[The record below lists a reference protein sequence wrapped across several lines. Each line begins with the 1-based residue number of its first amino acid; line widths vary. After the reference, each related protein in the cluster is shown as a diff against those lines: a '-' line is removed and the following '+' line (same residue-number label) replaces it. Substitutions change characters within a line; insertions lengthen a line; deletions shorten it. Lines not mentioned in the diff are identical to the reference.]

1 MHTCAL
7 LIWNG
12 GLSAK
17 FRFAGN
23 VISALI
29 MAILSSLR
37 FSTESEQEENSE
49 IEKMVSALTTRGAGE
64 DEELDQIPTP

>member
-1 MHTCAL
+1 MANL
-7 LIWNG
+7 
-12 GLSAK
+12 
-17 FRFAGN
+17 RFAGN

-49 IEKMVSALTTRGAGE
+49 IEQMVSALTARGRCE
-64 DEELDQIPTP
+64 DEDLEPIPTP

>member
-1 MHTCAL
+1 L
-7 LIWNG
+7 LAN
-12 GLSAK
+12 L
-17 FRFAGN
+17 RFAGN

-49 IEKMVSALTTRGAGE
+49 IEQMVSALTARGQCE
-64 DEELDQIPTP
+64 DEDLEPIPTP